1 MTLKEVLKQLKSL
14 GDEKVRAQNAKS
26 GAGEAST
33 PGDGEQESDDD
44 VVEGEIVDEGG
55 AS

>member
-1 MTLKEVLKQLKSL
+1 MVKTVGQAM
-14 GDEKVRAQNAKS
+14 VQNQQA
-26 GAGEAST
+26 AAPTGEPA
-33 PGDGEQESDDD
+33 GDGGAAGAEQSEPDGDDD

>member
-1 MTLKEVLKQLKSL
+1 VLQVYQRV
-14 GDEKVRAQNAKS
+14 GTAIHQQAQEQPQPD
-26 GAGEAST
+26 AGET
-33 PGDGEQESDDD
+33 PSDGEPESDDD